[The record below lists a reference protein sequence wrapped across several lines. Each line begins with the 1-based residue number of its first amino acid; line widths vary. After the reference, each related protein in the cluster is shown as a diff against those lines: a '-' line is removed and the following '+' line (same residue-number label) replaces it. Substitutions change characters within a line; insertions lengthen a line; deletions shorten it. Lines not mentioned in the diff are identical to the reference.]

1 MKKVKIICSIP
12 KKKYPMKINLP
23 ITNVEHALTETD
35 SIVTKTDL
43 KGVITYANE
52 DFIQICG
59 FTKDEL
65 IGAPHN
71 IIRHPDMPI
80 DVFEDLWKSMKAGR
94 PWTGVVK
101 NRCKNGDFYWVLAN
115 VTPFYENDKLVGY
128 MSVRTKPSQ
137 KQVAEAAENY
147 QKFREAKA
155 GHLKIKNGKVVQKTL
170 LGRFP
175 SLENLSIKAR
185 LLMVI
190 SIMSVLLLAV
200 GGIGLLGMSKNSE
213 GLRTVHDD
221 RMLPSNQLFQIQ
233 KLLLTNRLR
242 ITASL
247 INTSPELIQK
257 NLAEVE
263 QNTATITK
271 IWNTYIENALS
282 PDEKMLADKVSDDRN
297 RFVMEGLKPAISA
310 LRSSD
315 NALAGKIIEDR
326 VTPLYEPVSEG
337 IQKLLQL
344 QVGIA
349 RQEFEAGQE
358 RYYSAREIAGV
369 LIASGTLLALWL
381 SFSLLR
387 SIARPLNATIG
398 HFGQIAQGNY
408 NNIID
413 IKCMDEVGK
422 VMAALKAMQIKLGFD
437 VAEAKRIAD
446 EHLRIKTALDDVSTG
461 VMIADNDRNIIYVNK
476 AVVNMF
482 GKAEADIRK
491 LWPDFTVDKLV
502 GSNIDGFHKTPSLQ
516 AELLSNFTSASSANF
531 ELGEHSLV
539 VTANPVI
546 NAQGKRMGSVA
557 EWQDRTAEVMV
568 EKEVAVILVAAVMG
582 DFTQRIVMQGKT
594 GFYRELSESINQL
607 MQTSESGLNETVR
620 VFNALSRGDLTEKI
634 VNYYSGTFG
643 QLKEDANSTV
653 DILNDTIGQIKE
665 VAESIHK
672 AAKEIAHGNASL
684 SHRTEV
690 QATSLQQTTDSMQK
704 LTLTVHQNSD
714 NAKHASEL
722 AVSASNTAGKGVT
735 VIDQVVKMM
744 EAINESSR
752 KVVEIITVI
761 DSIAFQTNILALN
774 AAVEAARAGEQG
786 RGFAVVAGEVRN
798 LSQRAA
804 SAAGEIKNLI
814 GDSVEKVEDGSKLV
828 TQAGK
833 TMEDIVNSIRGVTAI
848 MSEISAASVE
858 QTAGIEQVNLA
869 ICQMDDVTQQNA
881 ALVEQATA
889 AAESLEKQTQHLTVT
904 VTHFK
909 MGDDT
914 DKANDLFDTETVEQE
929 SEAGYAPVGHIVKL
943 DPQSDSS
950 GGWEEF

>member
-1 MKKVKIICSIP
+1 
-12 KKKYPMKINLP
+12 MKINMP
-23 ITNVEHALTETD
+23 ITNVEHTLTETD

-43 KGVITYANE
+43 KGMITYANE
-52 DFIQICG
+52 DFIQISG
-59 FTKDEL
+59 FSREEL

-71 IIRHPDMPI
+71 IIRHPDMPSEA
-80 DVFEDLWKSMKAGR
+80 FEDLWKSMKAGR

-115 VTPFYENDKLVGY
+115 VTPYYENDKLAGY
-128 MSVRTKPSQ
+128 MSVRSKPSQ
-137 KQVAEAAENY
+137 KQVAEAVEAY
-147 QKFREAKA
+147 RKFRENKA
-155 GHLKIKNGKVVQKTL
+155 GNLKIQAGKIVKKTL

-175 SLENLSIKAR
+175 SLENISIKAR

-190 SIMSVLLLAV
+190 AIMSILLLVV
-200 GGIGLLGMSKNSE
+200 GGMGLLGMSKGSE
-213 GLRTVHDD
+213 GLRTVHND
-221 RMLPSNQLFQIQ
+221 RMLPSNQIFQVQ

-242 ITASL
+242 MTASL
-247 INTSPELIQK
+247 FNATPELIQK

-263 QNTATITK
+263 QNIAIITR
-271 IWNTYIENALS
+271 IWDAYIESSLT
-282 PDEKMLADKVSDDRN
+282 PVEKILADKVADDKN
-297 RFVMEGLKPAISA
+297 RFVMEGLQPAISA
-310 LRSSD
+310 LRNND
-315 NALAGKIIEDR
+315 AGLAGKIMEDK
-326 VTPLYEPVSEG
+326 VNPLYEPVSEG

-344 QVGIA
+344 QVSIA
-349 RQEFEAGQE
+349 KQEFEAGQA
-358 RYYSAREIAGV
+358 RYYSTREIASV
-369 LIASGTLLALWL
+369 LIASGILLALWL

-387 SIARPLNATIG
+387 SIVRPFNATIS

-408 NNIID
+408 NNTIE
-413 IKCMDEVGK
+413 IKCMDEIGR

-446 EHLRIKTALDDVSTG
+446 EHLRIKIALDNVSTG

-476 AVVNMF
+476 SAARIF
-482 GKAEADIRK
+482 GTAEASIRK
-491 LWPDFTVDKLV
+491 QLPNFSIDNLV
-502 GSNIDGFHKTPSLQ
+502 GTNIDVFHKTPSYQ
-516 AELLSNFTSASSANF
+516 AQLLADSVSSTTVSIN
-531 ELGEHSLV
+531 LDDRSMV
-539 VTANPVI
+539 VTASPVI
-546 NAQGKRMGSVA
+546 SSEGKRMGSVA
-557 EWQDRTAEVMV
+557 EWLDRTAEVMV
-568 EKEVAVILVAAVMG
+568 EKEVAVILVSAVMG
-582 DFTQRIVMQGKT
+582 DFTQRITMQGKV

-620 VFNALSRGDLTEKI
+620 VLNALSHGDLTEKI
-634 VNYYSGTFG
+634 VNHYSGTFG
-643 QLKEDANSTV
+643 KLKEDANSTV
-653 DILNDTIGQIKE
+653 DDLKNTIGQIKD
-665 VAESIHK
+665 VADSIHT
-672 AAKEIAHGNASL
+672 AAKAIAHGNMSL

-690 QATSLQQTTDSMQK
+690 QATSLDETTASMQK

-735 VIDQVVKMM
+735 VIGQVVKMM

-798 LSQRAA
+798 LAQRAA

-828 TQAGK
+828 TQAGL
-833 TMEDIVNSIRGVTAI
+833 TMEDIVNSIHGVTAI

-909 MGDDT
+909 MSGD
-914 DKANDLFDTETVEQE
+914 ANDADSLFAAESFDQE
-929 SEAGYAPVGHIVKL
+929 AEIGHAPVGHIVKL
-943 DPQSDSS
+943 DPQSDAS

>member
-1 MKKVKIICSIP
+1 
-12 KKKYPMKINLP
+12 MKINMP

-43 KGVITYANE
+43 KGMITYANE
-52 DFIQICG
+52 DFIQISG
-59 FTKDEL
+59 FTREEL

-71 IIRHPDMPI
+71 IIRHPDMPAEA
-80 DVFEDLWKSMKAGR
+80 FEDLWKSMKEER
-94 PWTGVVK
+94 PWTGIVK

-115 VTPFYENDKLVGY
+115 VTPYYENDKLVGY
-128 MSVRTKPSQ
+128 MSVRSKPSQ
-137 KQVAEAAENY
+137 KQVAEAADAY
-147 QKFREAKA
+147 QKFRENKA
-155 GHLKIKNGKVVQKTL
+155 GNLKIQAGQIVKKTL

-175 SLENLSIKAR
+175 SLENISIKAR

-190 SIMSVLLLAV
+190 AIMSILLLV
-200 GGIGLLGMSKNSE
+200 IGGMGLLGMSKGSE
-213 GLRTVHDD
+213 GLRTVHND
-221 RMLPSNQLFQIQ
+221 RMLPSNQIFQVQ

-242 ITASL
+242 MTASL
-247 INTSPELIQK
+247 FNATPESIQK

-263 QNTATITK
+263 QNIAIIAQ
-271 IWNTYIENALS
+271 IWDAYSESSLT
-282 PDEKMLADKVSDDRN
+282 PVEKTLADKVASDKN
-297 RFVMEGLKPAISA
+297 RFVMEGLQPAILA
-310 LRSSD
+310 LRNND
-315 NALAGKIIEDR
+315 AVLAGKIIEDK
-326 VTPLYEPVSEG
+326 VNPLYEPVSEG

-344 QVGIA
+344 QVSIA
-349 RQEFEAGQE
+349 KQEFEAGQA
-358 RYYSAREIAGV
+358 RYYSTREIASV
-369 LIASGTLLALWL
+369 LIASGILLALWL

-387 SIARPLNATIG
+387 SIVRPFNATIS

-408 NNIID
+408 NNTID
-413 IKCMDEVGK
+413 IKCMDEIGR

-446 EHLRIKTALDDVSTG
+446 EHLRIKIALDNVSTG
-461 VMIADNDRNIIYVNK
+461 VMIADNNRNIIYVNK
-476 AVVNMF
+476 SAARIF
-482 GKAEADIRK
+482 GTAEASIRK
-491 LWPDFTVDKLV
+491 QLPNFSIDNLV
-502 GSNIDGFHKTPSLQ
+502 GTKIDVFHKTPSYQ
-516 AELLSNFTSASSANF
+516 AQLLADSVSSTTVSIN
-531 ELGEHSLV
+531 LDDRSMV
-539 VTANPVI
+539 VTASPVI
-546 NAQGKRMGSVA
+546 SSEGKRMGSVA

-568 EKEVAVILVAAVMG
+568 EKEVAVILVSAVMG
-582 DFTQRIVMQGKT
+582 DFTQRIAMQGKV

-620 VFNALSRGDLTEKI
+620 VLNALSHGDLTEKI
-634 VNYYSGTFG
+634 VNHYSGTFG
-643 QLKEDANSTV
+643 KLKEDANSTV
-653 DILNDTIGQIKE
+653 DDLKNTIGQIKD
-665 VAESIHK
+665 VAESIHT
-672 AAKEIAHGNASL
+672 AAKAIAHGNTSL

-690 QATSLQQTTDSMQK
+690 QATSLDETTASMQK

-735 VIDQVVKMM
+735 VIGQVVKMM

-798 LSQRAA
+798 LAQRAA

-833 TMEDIVNSIRGVTAI
+833 TMEDIVNSIHGVTAI

-909 MGDDT
+909 MSDD
-914 DKANDLFDTETVEQE
+914 ANDADSLFAAESFDQE
-929 SEAGYAPVGHIVKL
+929 AEIGHVPVGHIVKL
-943 DPQSDSS
+943 DPQSDAS

>member
-1 MKKVKIICSIP
+1 
-12 KKKYPMKINLP
+12 MKINMP
-23 ITNVEHALTETD
+23 ITNVEHALAETD

-52 DFIQICG
+52 DFIRICG
-59 FTKDEL
+59 FTREEL
-65 IGAPHN
+65 IGASHN
-71 IIRHPDMPI
+71 IIRHPDMPAE
-80 DVFEDLWKSMKAGR
+80 VFEDFWKSIKAGR

-115 VTPFYENDKLVGY
+115 VTPYYENDKLVGY
-128 MSVRTKPSQ
+128 MSVRSKPSQ
-137 KQVAEAAENY
+137 NQVAEATDAY
-147 QKFREAKA
+147 QKFREGKA
-155 GHLKIKNGKVVQKTL
+155 GHLKIQDGKVAKKTL
-170 LGRFP
+170 TGRFP
-175 SLENLSIKAR
+175 SLENISIKAR

-190 SIMSVLLLAV
+190 AIMSALLLII
-200 GGIGLLGMSKNSE
+200 GGMGLFGMSKASD
-213 GLRTVHDD
+213 GLRTVHTN
-221 RMLPSNQLFQIQ
+221 RMLPSNQIFQVQ
-233 KLLLTNRLR
+233 KLLLTNQLR

-247 INTSPELIQK
+247 FNPTPELVQK

-263 QNTATITK
+263 QNIATITR
-271 IWNTYIENALS
+271 IWEAYIENSLG
-282 PDEKMLADKVSDDRN
+282 PDEKMLADKVADDKN
-297 RFVMEGLKPAISA
+297 RFVMEGLQPAISA
-310 LRSSD
+310 LRSND
-315 NALAGKIIEDR
+315 AGLARKIIEGK
-326 VTPLYEPVSEG
+326 VNPLYEPVGEG

-349 RQEFEAGQE
+349 KQESDASQS
-358 RYYSAREIAGV
+358 RYYSTREIASV
-369 LIASGTLLALWL
+369 LIASGILLALWL

-387 SIARPLNATIG
+387 SIVRPLNATIS

-408 NNIID
+408 TNVIE
-413 IKCMDEVGK
+413 IKAMDEIGRVL
-422 VMAALKAMQIKLGFD
+422 AALKAMQIKLGFD
-437 VAEAKRIAD
+437 VAEAQRIAD
-446 EHLRIKTALDDVSTG
+446 EHLRIKIALDNVSTG
-461 VMIADNDRNIIYVNK
+461 VMIADTDRNIIYANK
-476 AVVNMF
+476 SVINMF
-482 GKAEADIRK
+482 DEAQADIRK
-491 LWPDFTVDKLV
+491 LLPNFSVDNLV
-502 GSNIDGFHKTPSLQ
+502 GTNIDSFHKIPSHQ
-516 AELLSNFTSASSANF
+516 AQLLSDATGCLSPISINW
-531 ELGEHSLV
+531 GERYMM
-539 VTANPVI
+539 VTASPVI
-546 NAQGKRMGSVA
+546 NTKGKRMGSVA
-557 EWQDRTAEVMV
+557 EWLDRTSEVMV

-620 VFNALSRGDLTEKI
+620 VFNALSHGDLTEKI
-634 VNYYSGTFG
+634 VNHYSGTFG

-653 DILNDTIGQIKE
+653 DDLNNTIGQIKE
-665 VAESIHK
+665 VAESIHT
-672 AAKEIAHGNASL
+672 AAKEIAHGNMSL

-690 QATSLQQTTDSMQK
+690 QANSLEQTTASMQK
-704 LTLTVHQNSD
+704 LTSAVHQNSD

-735 VIDQVVKMM
+735 VIGQVVKMM

-786 RGFAVVAGEVRN
+786 RGFAVVAGEVRS
-798 LSQRAA
+798 LAQRAA

-828 TQAGK
+828 TQAGN
-833 TMEDIVNSIRGVTAI
+833 TMGDIVNSIRGVTAI
-848 MSEISAASVE
+848 MSEISAASAE

-889 AAESLEKQTQHLTVT
+889 AAASLEEQTQQLTVT

-909 MGDDT
+909 MDGDSRGADNSFATAPVAKKDQT
-914 DKANDLFDTETVEQE
+914 DHD
-929 SEAGYAPVGHIVKL
+929 PVGHMVKL
-943 DPQSDSS
+943 DPQSADG

>member
-1 MKKVKIICSIP
+1 
-12 KKKYPMKINLP
+12 MKINMP

-52 DFIQICG
+52 DFIQISG
-59 FTKDEL
+59 FTEQQL
-65 IGAPHN
+65 IGASHN
-71 IIRHPDMPI
+71 IIRHPDMPTEL
-80 DVFEDLWKSMKAGR
+80 FEDLWKSMKADR

-115 VTPFYENDKLVGY
+115 VTPYYEHDKLVGY
-128 MSVRTKPSQ
+128 MSVRSKPSQ
-137 KQVAEAAENY
+137 KQVAEAADGY
-147 QKFREAKA
+147 QKFREGKA
-155 GHLKIKNGKVVQKTL
+155 GHLKIQNGKIVKRTL

-175 SLENLSIKAR
+175 SLENISIKAR

-190 SIMSVLLLAV
+190 AIMSVLLLAV
-200 GGIGLLGMSKNSE
+200 GGMGLFGMGKASE
-213 GLRTVHDD
+213 GLRTVHNN
-221 RMLPSNQLFQIQ
+221 RMLPSNQIFQVQ

-247 INTSPELIQK
+247 FNPTPELVRK
-257 NLAEVE
+257 NLVEVE
-263 QNTATITK
+263 QNIATITK
-271 IWNTYIENALS
+271 TWDTYIENAPS
-282 PDEKMLADKVSDDRN
+282 QDEKILADKVAADKN
-297 RFVMEGLKPAISA
+297 RFVMEGLQPAISA
-310 LRSSD
+310 LRSND
-315 NALAGKIIEDR
+315 TVLASKLIEDK
-326 VTPLYEPVSEG
+326 VNPLYELVGEG

-344 QVGIA
+344 QISVA
-349 RQEFEAGQE
+349 RQEFEAGQL
-358 RYYSAREIAGV
+358 RYYSTREIASI
-369 LIASGTLLALWL
+369 LIASGILLALWL

-408 NNIID
+408 RSVID

-446 EHLRIKTALDDVSTG
+446 EHLRIKIALDNVSTG
-461 VMIADNDRNIIYVNK
+461 VIIADNERNIIYVNK
-476 AVVNMF
+476 SVVSMF
-482 GKAEADIRK
+482 DHAEDDIRK
-491 LWPDFTVDKLV
+491 LLPDFSVVNLV
-502 GSNIDGFHKTPSLQ
+502 GTNIDSFHKNPSHQ
-516 AELLSNFTSASSANF
+516 AQLLANSTSPNTVSL
-531 ELGEHSLV
+531 ELGGRFMV
-539 VTANPVI
+539 VTASPVI
-546 NAQGKRMGSVA
+546 NSQGKRMGSVA
-557 EWQDRTAEVMV
+557 EWLDRTAEVMV

-620 VFNALSRGDLTEKI
+620 VFNALAHGDLTEKI
-634 VNYYSGTFG
+634 INYYSGTFG
-643 QLKEDANSTV
+643 KLKEDANSTV
-653 DILNDTIGQIKE
+653 GILNNTIGQIKD
-665 VAESIHK
+665 VAQSIHV
-672 AAKEIAHGNASL
+672 AAKDIAHGNMSL

-690 QATSLQQTTDSMQK
+690 QATSLEQTTASMQK

-714 NAKHASEL
+714 NAKHASKL
-722 AVSASNTAGKGVT
+722 AVGASDTAGKGVT
-735 VIDQVVKMM
+735 VIGHVVKMM

-798 LSQRAA
+798 LAQRAA
-804 SAAGEIKNLI
+804 AAAGEIKNLI

-848 MSEISAASVE
+848 MSDISAASAE

-881 ALVEQATA
+881 ALVEQASA
-889 AAESLEKQTQHLTVT
+889 AAKSLEEQTQHLTIAVA
-904 VTHFK
+904 HFK
-909 MGDDT
+909 MAGDAD
-914 DKANDLFDTETVEQE
+914 DVDDIFSAEPVLEEVNHN
-929 SEAGYAPVGHIVKL
+929 PVGHIVKL
-943 DPQSDSS
+943 DPKSSDS

>member
-1 MKKVKIICSIP
+1 M
-12 KKKYPMKINLP
+12 P

-43 KGVITYANE
+43 KGMITYANE

-59 FTKDEL
+59 FTREEL
-65 IGAPHN
+65 VGASHN
-71 IIRHPDMPI
+71 IIRHPDMP
-80 DVFEDLWKSMKAGR
+80 VEAFEDLWKSIKAGR
-94 PWTGVVK
+94 PWTGMVK
-101 NRCKNGDFYWVLAN
+101 NRCKNGDFYWVQAN
-115 VTPFYENDKLVGY
+115 ITPYYENDKLVGY
-128 MSVRTKPSQ
+128 MSVRSKPSQ
-137 KQVAEAAENY
+137 KQVAETADAY
-147 QKFREAKA
+147 RKFREGKA
-155 GHLKIKNGKVVQKTL
+155 GNLKIQDGKIIKKTL

-175 SLENLSIKAR
+175 SLENISIKAR

-190 SIMSVLLLAV
+190 AIMSILLLV
-200 GGIGLLGMSKNSE
+200 IGGMGLFGMSKASE
-213 GLRTVHDD
+213 GLRTVHND
-221 RMLPSNQLFQIQ
+221 RMLPSNQIFQVQ

-247 INTSPELIQK
+247 FNPTPELIQK

-263 QNTATITK
+263 QNIATISR
-271 IWNTYIENALS
+271 IWDAYIENSLS
-282 PDEKMLADKVSDDRN
+282 PDEKTLADKVADDRH
-297 RFVMEGLKPAISA
+297 RFVMEGLQPAISA

-315 NALAGKIIEDR
+315 TALAGKIIEDR

-344 QVGIA
+344 QIGIA
-349 RQEFEAGQE
+349 RQEFEAGQS
-358 RYYSAREIAGV
+358 RYYSTREITSV
-369 LIASGTLLALWL
+369 LIASGIFLALWL

-387 SIARPLNATIG
+387 SIVRPLNATIG
-398 HFGQIAQGNY
+398 HFGQISQGKY
-408 NNIID
+408 NGAIE
-413 IKCMDEVGK
+413 IKSMDEIGK

-437 VAEAKRIAD
+437 VEEAKRVAD
-446 EHLRIKTALDDVSTG
+446 EHLRVKIALDNVSTG
-461 VMIADNDRNIIYVNK
+461 VMIADNERNIIYVNK
-476 AVVNMF
+476 SVVSMF
-482 GKAEADIRK
+482 GKAEAGIRK
-491 LWPDFTVDKLV
+491 LWPDFAVDSLV
-502 GSNIDGFHKTPSLQ
+502 GSNIDGFHKIPSYQ
-516 AELLSNFTSASSANF
+516 AQLLANSTSPSTANF
-531 ELGEHSLV
+531 ELGERSMV
-539 VTANPVI
+539 VTASPVI
-546 NAQGKRMGSVA
+546 NPQGKRMGSVG

-620 VFNALSRGDLTEKI
+620 VFNALSHGDLTEKI
-634 VNYYSGTFG
+634 INHYSGTFG

-653 DILNDTIGQIKE
+653 DDLTNTIGQIKD
-665 VAESIHK
+665 VAESIHT
-672 AAKEIAHGNASL
+672 AAKEIAHGNTSL

-690 QATSLQQTTDSMQK
+690 QAASLQQTTASMQK

-786 RGFAVVAGEVRN
+786 RGFAVVAGEVRS
-798 LSQRAA
+798 LAQRAA

-814 GDSVEKVEDGSKLV
+814 GESVDKVEDGSKLV
-828 TQAGK
+828 AQAGR

-889 AAESLEKQTQHLTVT
+889 AADSLEEQTQHLTVT
-904 VTHFK
+904 VAHFK
-909 MGDDT
+909 MDSDT
-914 DKANDLFDTETVEQE
+914 SRNVDSSFVTESVAK
-929 SEAGYAPVGHIVKL
+929 EAEIGHGPVGHMVKL
-943 DPQSDSS
+943 DPQSDAS

>member
-1 MKKVKIICSIP
+1 
-12 KKKYPMKINLP
+12 MKINMP

-43 KGVITYANE
+43 KGIITYANE

-59 FTKDEL
+59 FTKEEL
-65 IGAPHN
+65 LGAPHN
-71 IIRHPDMPI
+71 IIRHPDMPEE
-80 DVFEDLWKSMKAGR
+80 VFEDLWKSMKAGR

-115 VTPFYENDKLVGY
+115 VTPYYEDNELAGY
-128 MSVRTKPSQ
+128 MSVRIKPSQ
-137 KQVAEAAENY
+137 QQIAEVVEAY
-147 QKFREAKA
+147 RKFREGEA
-155 GHLKIKNGKVVQKTL
+155 GNLRIENGKVLKNTL
-170 LGRFP
+170 LGRRP
-175 SLENLSIKAR
+175 SSKNLSIKAR

-190 SIMSVLLLAV
+190 AIMSILLLVV
-200 GGIGLLGMSKNSE
+200 GGMGLLGMSKNSE
-213 GLRTVHDD
+213 DLRNVHDN
-221 RMLPSNQLFQIQ
+221 RLLPSNQIFQVQ

-242 ITASL
+242 IASSL
-247 INTSPELIQK
+247 FNANPELIRK

-263 QNTATITK
+263 QNNAVIARTWDA
-271 IWNTYIENALS
+271 YIENALS
-282 PDEKMLADKVSDDRN
+282 PDEKNLADKVASDKN
-297 RFVMEGLKPAISA
+297 RFVTQGLQPAISA
-310 LRSSD
+310 LRSNDS
-315 NALAGKIIEDR
+315 ALAGKLIEDK
-326 VTPLYEPVSEG
+326 VNPLYEPVAEG

-344 QVGIA
+344 QVVIA
-349 RQEFEAGQE
+349 KQEFEAGQV
-358 RYYSAREIAGV
+358 RYYSTREIASI
-369 LIASGTLLALWL
+369 LISLGILLALWL

-387 SIARPLNATIG
+387 SIVRPLNVTIR

-408 NNIID
+408 NNVFE
-413 IKCMDEVGK
+413 IKGMDEISN

-446 EHLRIKTALDDVSTG
+446 EHLHVKIALDNVSTG
-461 VMIADNDRNIIYVNK
+461 VILADNDRNVIYVNK
-476 AVVNMF
+476 SVGRMF
-482 GKAEADIRK
+482 DQAEAGIR
-491 LWPDFTVDKLV
+491 TVLPNFCSANLIGLNLDR
-502 GSNIDGFHKTPSLQ
+502 FHKPFTHK
-516 AELLSNFTSASSANF
+516 ELYVNSTTGASTVSVDLAGRSM
-531 ELGEHSLV
+531 EVIISQV
-539 VTANPVI
+539 VTPE
-546 NAQGKRMGSVA
+546 GKCIGSVA
-557 EWQDRTAEVMV
+557 EWQDRTDEVTV

-620 VFNALSRGDLTEKI
+620 VFNALSHGDLTEKI
-634 VNYYSGTFG
+634 INHYSGTFG

-653 DILNDTIGQIKE
+653 DELKDTIGQIKD
-665 VAESIHK
+665 VAESIHR
-672 AAKEIAHGNASL
+672 AAKEIAHGNTSL

-690 QATSLQQTTDSMQK
+690 QAASLQQTSDSMQK
-704 LTLTVHQNSD
+704 LILTVHQNSD
-714 NAKHASEL
+714 NAKHASKL
-722 AVSASNTAGKGVT
+722 AVSASSIAGKGVT

-752 KVVEIITVI
+752 KVVEIIAVI
-761 DSIAFQTNILALN
+761 DGIAFQTNILALN

-786 RGFAVVAGEVRN
+786 RGFAVVAGEVRS
-798 LSQRAA
+798 LAQRAA

-828 TQAGK
+828 TQAGS
-833 TMEDIVNSIRGVTAI
+833 TMEDIVNAIRGVTAI

-889 AAESLEKQTQHLTVT
+889 AAASLEEQTQHLTVT

-909 MGDDT
+909 MGDEDSSST
-914 DKANDLFDTETVEQE
+914 EPYANITETAHV
-929 SEAGYAPVGHIVKL
+929 AVGRLVKM
-943 DPQSDSS
+943 DPQSVDS

>member
-1 MKKVKIICSIP
+1 
-12 KKKYPMKINLP
+12 MKINMP

-43 KGVITYANE
+43 KGMITYANE

-59 FTKDEL
+59 FAREEL
-65 IGAPHN
+65 IGSSHN
-71 IIRHPDMPI
+71 IIRHPDMPEE
-80 DVFEDLWKSMKAGR
+80 VFEDLWTSMKAGR

-115 VTPFYENDKLVGY
+115 VTSFYENDKLAGY

-137 KQVAEAAENY
+137 KQVTEAAEFY
-147 QKFREAKA
+147 GKFREGKA
-155 GHLKIKNGKVVQKTL
+155 GNLKIQNGKIVKKTL

-175 SLENLSIKAR
+175 SLENISIKAR

-190 SIMSVLLLAV
+190 AIMSVLLLAV
-200 GGIGLLGMSKNSE
+200 GGMGLLGMSKDSE
-213 GLRTVHDD
+213 GLRTVHND
-221 RMLPSNQLFQIQ
+221 RMLPSNQIFQIQ

-242 ITASL
+242 ITSSL
-247 INTSPELIQK
+247 FNPAPELIQK

-263 QNTATITK
+263 QNIASVTK
-271 IWNTYIENALS
+271 IWDEYINNTSN
-282 PDEKMLADKVSDDRN
+282 PDEKILADKVAGDKN
-297 RFVMEGLKPAISA
+297 RFVMEGLQPAIAA
-310 LRSSD
+310 LRSND
-315 NALAGKIIEDR
+315 VALASNIIEAK
-326 VTPLYEPVSEG
+326 VNPLYEPVGEG

-344 QVGIA
+344 QVSIA
-349 RQEFEAGQE
+349 RHELEAGQL
-358 RYYSAREIAGV
+358 RYYSTRETAGV
-369 LIASGTLLALWL
+369 LITSGILLALWL

-387 SIARPLNATIG
+387 SIARPLNATIR

-408 NNIID
+408 DNVID

-422 VMAALKAMQIKLGFD
+422 VMAALKSMQIKLGFD
-437 VAEAKRIAD
+437 IEEAKRVAG
-446 EHLRIKTALDDVSTG
+446 EHLRIKIALDDVSTG

-476 AVVNMF
+476 AAVNLF
-482 GKAEADIRK
+482 AQAEADIRK
-491 LWPDFTVDKLV
+491 LLPGFSVAGLV
-502 GSNIDGFHKTPSLQ
+502 GTNIDDFHKIPSHQ
-516 AELLSNFTSASSANF
+516 AQLLADSTSSSTVSIN
-531 ELGEHSLV
+531 LGDRSLV
-539 VTANPVI
+539 VTASPVI

-557 EWQDRTAEVMV
+557 EWLDSTAEVMV

-582 DFTQRIVMQGKT
+582 DFTQRIAMQGKT

-620 VFNALSRGDLTEKI
+620 VFNALSQGDLTEKI
-634 VNYYSGTFG
+634 SNHYSGTFG

-653 DILNDTIGQIKE
+653 DDLNNTIGQIKD
-665 VAESIHK
+665 VAESIHT
-672 AAKEIAHGNASL
+672 AAKEIAHGNMSL

-690 QATSLQQTTDSMQK
+690 QAASLQQTTTSMQK

-722 AVSASNTAGKGVT
+722 AVSASDTAGKGVT
-735 VIDQVVKMM
+735 VIGHVVKMM

-786 RGFAVVAGEVRN
+786 RGFAVVAGEVRS
-798 LSQRAA
+798 LAQRAA

-828 TQAGK
+828 TQAGN

-881 ALVEQATA
+881 ALVDQATA
-889 AAESLEKQTQHLTVT
+889 AAASLEEQTQHLTVT

-909 MGDDT
+909 MDGDNNGANSSFAPEPV
-914 DKANDLFDTETVEQE
+914 DKDAEI
-929 SEAGYAPVGHIVKL
+929 GHAPVGHIVKL
-943 DPQSDSS
+943 DPQSDAS

>member
-1 MKKVKIICSIP
+1 
-12 KKKYPMKINLP
+12 MKINMP

-43 KGVITYANE
+43 KGIITYANE

-59 FTKDEL
+59 FTREEL
-65 IGAPHN
+65 IGSSHN
-71 IIRHPDMPI
+71 IIRHPDMP
-80 DVFEDLWKSMKAGR
+80 VEAFEDLWKSMKAGR

-115 VTPFYENDKLVGY
+115 VTPFYENDQLVGY

-137 KQVAEAAENY
+137 QQVAEAAEAY
-147 QKFREAKA
+147 RKFREGSA
-155 GHLKIKNGKVVQKTL
+155 GNLKIQDGKIVKKTL
-170 LGRFP
+170 VRRFP
-175 SLENLSIKAR
+175 TLENISIKAR

-190 SIMSVLLLAV
+190 AIMSIVLLAV
-200 GGIGLLGMSKNSE
+200 GGMGLLGMSKASE
-213 GLRTVHDD
+213 GLRTVHNN
-221 RMLPSNQLFQIQ
+221 RMLSSNQIYHVQ

-242 ITASL
+242 ISSSL
-247 INTSPELIQK
+247 FNPTPGSIQK

-263 QNTATITK
+263 QNIAEITG
-271 IWNTYIENALS
+271 IWDEYINNSLN
-282 PDEKMLADKVSDDRN
+282 PDEKILADQVTNDIN
-297 RFVMEGLKPAISA
+297 RFVMEGLQPAISA
-310 LRSSD
+310 LRNND
-315 NALAGKIIEDR
+315 VVLANKLIEDK
-326 VTPLYEPVSEG
+326 VNPFYEPVGEG
-337 IQKLLQL
+337 IQQLLRVQIGL
-344 QVGIA
+344 A
-349 RQEFEAGQE
+349 RLEFEAGQS
-358 RYYSAREIAGV
+358 RYYSARETGSV
-369 LIASGTLLALWL
+369 LVASGIILALWL

-387 SIARPLNATIG
+387 SIARPLNATIR

-408 NNIID
+408 NNAID

-437 VAEAKRIAD
+437 IAEAKRIAD
-446 EHLRIKTALDDVSTG
+446 EHLRIKIALDDVSTG
-461 VMIADNDRNIIYVNK
+461 VMIADNDRNIIYANK
-476 AVVNMF
+476 SVVKMF
-482 GKAEADIRK
+482 GEAEADIRK
-491 LWPDFTVDKLV
+491 LLPNFSINSLV
-502 GSNIDGFHKTPSLQ
+502 GTNIDRFHKEASHQ
-516 AELLSNFTSASSANF
+516 AQLIADATGCLSPVSIN
-531 ELGEHSLV
+531 LGERYMV
-539 VTANPVI
+539 VTVSPVI
-546 NAQGKRMGSVA
+546 NAKGKRMGSVA
-557 EWQDRTAEVMV
+557 EWLDRTSEVMV

-620 VFNALSRGDLTEKI
+620 VFNALSHGDLTEKI
-634 VNYYSGTFG
+634 INHYSGTFG

-653 DILNDTIGQIKE
+653 DDLKDTIGQIKD
-665 VAESIHK
+665 VAESIHT
-672 AAKEIAHGNASL
+672 AAKEIAHGNTSL

-690 QATSLQQTTDSMQK
+690 QAASLQQTTASMQK
-704 LTLTVHQNSD
+704 LTATVHQNSD

-722 AVSASNTAGKGVT
+722 AVSASNTAGKGVS
-735 VIDQVVKMM
+735 VISQVVKMM

-786 RGFAVVAGEVRN
+786 RGFAVVAEEVRN
-798 LSQRAA
+798 LAQRAA

-828 TQAGK
+828 SQAGK

-848 MSEISAASVE
+848 MSEISAASAE

-889 AAESLEKQTQHLTVT
+889 AAESLEEQTQHLTVT

-909 MGDDT
+909 MDD
-914 DKANDLFDTETVEQE
+914 DADSLFATEPVAKKTEI
-929 SEAGYAPVGHIVKL
+929 AHDPVGHMVKL
-943 DPQSDSS
+943 DPHSDAS

>member
-1 MKKVKIICSIP
+1 
-12 KKKYPMKINLP
+12 MKINMP

-43 KGVITYANE
+43 KGMITYANE
-52 DFIQICG
+52 DFIQISG
-59 FTKDEL
+59 FSREEL
-65 IGAPHN
+65 IGSPHN
-71 IIRHPDMPI
+71 IIRHPDMPAEA
-80 DVFEDLWKSMKAGR
+80 FEDLWKSMKAER
-94 PWTGVVK
+94 PWTGIVK

-115 VTPFYENDKLVGY
+115 VTPYYENDKLVGY
-128 MSVRTKPSQ
+128 MSVRSKPSQ
-137 KQVAEAAENY
+137 KQVAEAADAY
-147 QKFREAKA
+147 QKFRENKA
-155 GHLKIKNGKVVQKTL
+155 GNLKIQAGKIVKKTL

-175 SLENLSIKAR
+175 SLENISIKAR

-190 SIMSVLLLAV
+190 AIMSVLLLVV
-200 GGIGLLGMSKNSE
+200 GGIGLLGMSKASDD
-213 GLRTVHDD
+213 LLTVHND
-221 RMLPSNQLFQIQ
+221 RMLPSNRIFQIQ

-242 ITASL
+242 ISSSL
-247 INTSPELIQK
+247 FNPTSGSIQK
-257 NLAEVE
+257 NLSEVE
-263 QNTATITK
+263 QNIISINK
-271 IWNTYIENALS
+271 IWDNYIGNSLN
-282 PDEKMLADKVSDDRN
+282 PDEKNLADKVAVDRN
-297 RFVMEGLKPAISA
+297 RFITEGLQPTISA
-310 LRSSD
+310 LRNND
-315 NALAGKIIEDR
+315 IVLASQLIENK
-326 VTPLYEPVSEG
+326 VNPLYEPVGEG
-337 IQKLLQL
+337 IQQLLQL
-344 QVGIA
+344 QIGIA
-349 RQEFEAGQE
+349 KQEFEAGQL
-358 RYYSAREIAGV
+358 RYYSTREIASV
-369 LIASGTLLALWL
+369 LIASGIMLALWL

-387 SIARPLNATIG
+387 SIARPLNATIN

-408 NNIID
+408 NNTIE
-413 IKCMDEVGK
+413 IKCMDEIGR

-446 EHLRIKTALDDVSTG
+446 EHLRIKIALDNVSTG
-461 VMIADNDRNIIYVNK
+461 VMIADNERNIIYANK
-476 AVVNMF
+476 SVVRMF
-482 GKAEADIRK
+482 GTAEVGIRK
-491 LWPDFTVDKLV
+491 LLPNFSIDNLLGT
-502 GSNIDGFHKTPSLQ
+502 NIDSFHKIPSHQ
-516 AELLSNFTSASSANF
+516 AQLLAESTSFSTVSID
-531 ELGEHSLV
+531 LGDRSMV
-539 VTANPVI
+539 VTVSPVI
-546 NAQGKRMGSVA
+546 NSKGKRMGSVA
-557 EWQDRTAEVMV
+557 EWLDRTAEVMV

-582 DFTQRIVMQGKT
+582 DFTQRIVMQGKA

-620 VFNALSRGDLTEKI
+620 VFNALSHGDLTEKI
-634 VNYYSGTFG
+634 INHYSGTFG
-643 QLKEDANSTV
+643 KLKEDANSTV
-653 DILNDTIGQIKE
+653 DNLKDTIGQIKD
-665 VAESIHK
+665 VAESIHT
-672 AAKEIAHGNASL
+672 AAKDIAHGNMSL

-690 QATSLQQTTDSMQK
+690 QAASLDQTTASMQK

-722 AVSASNTAGKGVT
+722 AVSASDTAGKGVT

-786 RGFAVVAGEVRN
+786 RGFAVVAGEVRS
-798 LSQRAA
+798 LAQRAA

-814 GDSVEKVEDGSKLV
+814 GDSVEKVEDGRKLV
-828 TQAGK
+828 TQAGL
-833 TMEDIVNSIRGVTAI
+833 TMEDIVNSIHGVTAI
-848 MSEISAASVE
+848 MSEISAASAE

-914 DKANDLFDTETVEQE
+914 NGANSSFITESVEQE
-929 SEAGYAPVGHIVKL
+929 SEVGYPPVGHVVKL
-943 DPQSDSS
+943 DPQSDDS

>member
-1 MKKVKIICSIP
+1 
-12 KKKYPMKINLP
+12 MKINMP
-23 ITNVEHALTETD
+23 ITNVEHALTESD

-43 KGVITYANE
+43 KGMITYANE
-52 DFIQICG
+52 DFVQICG
-59 FTKDEL
+59 FTREEL
-65 IGAPHN
+65 IGASHN
-71 IIRHPDMPI
+71 IIRHPDMPTEA
-80 DVFEDLWKSMKAGR
+80 FEDLWKSMKAGR

-137 KQVAEAAENY
+137 EQVADAASAY
-147 QKFREAKA
+147 QKFREGKA
-155 GHLKIKNGKVVQKTL
+155 GNLKIQNGKIVKKTL

-175 SLENLSIKAR
+175 TLENISIKAR

-200 GGIGLLGMSKNSE
+200 GGIGLLGMSKDSE
-213 GLRTVHDD
+213 GLRTVHND
-221 RMLPSNQLFQIQ
+221 RMLPSNQIFQIQ

-242 ITASL
+242 ITESL
-247 INTSPELIQK
+247 LNPTPELIQK

-263 QNTATITK
+263 QNIATITK
-271 IWNTYIENALS
+271 IWNTYIENSLS
-282 PDEKMLADKVSDDRN
+282 PDEKMLADKVADDRH
-297 RFVMEGLKPAISA
+297 RFVMEGLQPAISA
-310 LRSSD
+310 LRSNNTAFAD
-315 NALAGKIIEDR
+315 KIIEDK
-326 VTPLYEPVSEG
+326 VNPLYEPVSDG

-349 RQEFEAGQE
+349 RQEFEAGQS
-358 RYYSAREIAGV
+358 RYYSTREIASV
-369 LIASGTLLALWL
+369 LIVSGILLALWL

-387 SIARPLNATIG
+387 SIARPLNATIS

-408 NNIID
+408 NNVIE

-446 EHLRIKTALDDVSTG
+446 EHLRIKIALDDVSTG
-461 VMIADNDRNIIYVNK
+461 VMIADNDRNIIYANK
-476 AVVNMF
+476 SVVNMF
-482 GKAEADIRK
+482 SRAEVDIRK
-491 LWPDFTVDKLV
+491 LLPDFSVDNLV
-502 GSNIDGFHKTPSLQ
+502 GTNIDSFHKDPSHQ
-516 AELLSNFTSASSANF
+516 AQLLADATSCLSPISINW
-531 ELGEHSLV
+531 SDRYMM
-539 VTANPVI
+539 VTASPVI
-546 NAQGKRMGSVA
+546 NSKGKRMGSVA
-557 EWQDRTAEVMV
+557 EWVDRTSEVMV

-620 VFNALSRGDLTEKI
+620 VFNALSHGDLTEKI
-634 VNYYSGTFG
+634 INHYSGTFG

-653 DILNDTIGQIKE
+653 DELKSTIGQIKD
-665 VAESIHK
+665 VAESIHT
-672 AAKEIAHGNASL
+672 AAKEIAHGNTSL

-690 QATSLQQTTDSMQK
+690 QAASLDQTTASMQK
-704 LTLTVHQNSD
+704 LTSTVHQNSD

-735 VIDQVVKMM
+735 VIGQVVKMM

-761 DSIAFQTNILALN
+761 DGIAFQTNILALN

-798 LSQRAA
+798 LAQRAA

-848 MSEISAASVE
+848 MSDISAASAE
-858 QTAGIEQVNLA
+858 QTAGIEQVNMA

-881 ALVEQATA
+881 ALVGQASA
-889 AAESLEKQTQHLTVT
+889 AAQSLEEQTQHLTVT
-904 VTHFK
+904 VKHFK
-909 MGDDT
+909 MDGDT
-914 DKANDLFDTETVEQE
+914 DGADSSFATEPVAKE
-929 SEAGYAPVGHIVKL
+929 EAETDHDPVGHIVKL
-943 DPQSDSS
+943 DPQSGDS